1 MLPSFLSPAWG
12 GYFVLTISDL
22 KKVTLFQDLSSA
34 QLQLLYDLVK
44 LRNYQAGELIFT
56 QGQQGD
62 AIFFVIKG
70 RVKIMVMSADGRE
83 KIIKVMEPGHVFGEV
98 VLFAGGAYPATAQPM
113 EDCQVG
119 VLRNEDVY
127 SLLRKNTEL
136 AINLLQLL
144 ARRLRM
150 AQSQLH
156 DLALKD
162 VFTRVTQLVCE
173 LAENEGVV
181 LPCGAVEVK
190 LRLTREEMAQLV
202 GTSRET
208 LTRTLSELRQ
218 QGLINIDRN
227 QILVPSLARLRAVI
241 D

>member
-1 MLPSFLSPAWG
+1 MLTVSA
-12 GYFVLTISDL
+12 L
-22 KKVTLFQDLSSA
+22 KKVSVFQDLSHT
-34 QLQLLYDLVK
+34 QLQLLYDLVT
-44 LRNYQAGELIFT
+44 LRSYKAGELIFT

-62 AIFFVIKG
+62 AIFFVVSG
-70 RVKIMVMSADGRE
+70 RVKIMVTSADGRE
-83 KIIKVMEPGHVFGEV
+83 KIIKVMESGHVFGEV
-98 VLFAGGAYPATAQPM
+98 VLFDGGPYPATAQALD
-113 EDCQVG
+113 DCQVG

-127 SLLRKNTEL
+127 GLMRQNSEL
-136 AINLLQLL
+136 AISLLQLL
-144 ARRLRM
+144 ARRLKM
-150 AQSQLH
+150 AQRQLH

-181 LPCGAVEVK
+181 LPCGSVQLS

-208 LTRTLSELRQ
+208 LTRVLSELKQ
-218 QGLINIDRN
+218 LGLLNVDRN
-227 QILVPSLARLRAVI
+227 QVFIPSLVRLREVI